1 MTFTEIQRTLEEKE
15 LVQGS
20 QERLGSG
27 GFEVPKRHPRRDVQ
41 CVGSLKLKRQIL
53 LASKFLQVSHNPER
67 AGMRE
72 GRSFIRALPY

>member
-1 MTFTEIQRTLEEKE
+1 MTFTEIQGTLEEKK

-27 GFEVPKRHPRRDVQ
+27 GFKVPERHPRRDVQ
-41 CVGSLKLKRQIL
+41 WVVGLKRRRQIL
-53 LASKFLQVSHNPER
+53 LASNVLWVSHNPER

-72 GRSFIRALPY
+72 GGLFIKALPY